1 MKPKTDPRESKRRP
15 LNLKMMTKMP
25 IVRTKL
31 KPTELPQIEKKNY
44 DTRTRIIDLRLEKNF
59 FECNRTE

>member
-15 LNLKMMTKMP
+15 LNLKTMTKMP

-31 KPTELPQIEKKNY
+31 KPTELPQIEKKIMIQEQGLLIK
-44 DTRTRIIDLRLEKNF
+44 T
-59 FECNRTE
+59 